1 MLKHCD
7 QRRQIK
13 KEQKYLQAAKDNER
27 LTVGIERGPRD

>member
-13 KEQKYLQAAKDNER
+13 KEQKYLQAAKDNEK
-27 LTVGIERGPRD
+27 LSVGIKWRLRD